1 MDIEKR
7 CVWQVSAGDGKRNYA
22 ELCLRNDVII
32 VGPGREGA
40 WPECEEVLLMDPQ
53 WTKLKMAMLRYF
65 AEGIKPGDLIVLRLG
80 TQTVYGVGE
89 VVERYSW
96 NSLFSNVQ
104 GWDLQHTRR
113 VRWLW
118 QSETNPQ
125 LFPVHTL
132 KFGSSVQRL
141 ISPEVF
147 AWLAALNVPSEA
159 YGRPLAP
166 L

>member
-32 VGPGREGA
+32 VGPGREGS

-113 VRWLW
+113 VRRSGKVK
-118 QSETNPQ
+118 QIP
-125 LFPVHTL
+125 
-132 KFGSSVQRL
+132 KC
-141 ISPEVF
+141 SPF
-147 AWLAALNVPSEA
+147 T
-159 YGRPLAP
+159 R
-166 L
+166 